1 MPVLGGSHDASR
13 QALLEQLIVALS
25 RLARPAKAQIAYLE
39 ALGAEQSVDELA
51 LELDD
56 VAEAALSTP
65 GLLSVG
71 QQDLLRDLDRQL
83 EAMSGPEHADLW
95 SQRGLGTSP
104 AWTQVRATARAIL
117 VELHAEPAASC

>member
-1 MPVLGGSHDASR
+1 
-13 QALLEQLIVALS
+13 
-25 RLARPAKAQIAYLE
+25 
-39 ALGAEQSVDELA
+39 LA

-65 GLLSVG
+65 GLLSED
-71 QQDLLRDLDRQL
+71 QQKLLRDLDRQL